1 MIWPLPLAAG
11 DGWVGVV
18 VFLVIMIIS
27 AVSQMAGNK
36 KPAPRPPAPR
46 PRPPV
51 RPPQAGPGGQGQVA
65 QELEDFLRRA
75 AGGRPGPARPQGQAP
90 PQQPPRQQ
98 PARPPVRQPQTARP
112 QPARPGARPPVARPV
127 VAQPVDELEVIESF
141 EEHVGHSVGSLQAQL
156 ARREEQ
162 EESRRAF
169 DHAVGQLDSAEA
181 QKPQAAA
188 MTSDESPHGD
198 YDAPLPSSAA
208 AGFAAMLGSPTS
220 LRQAILLS
228 EIIQRPEHRWT

>member
-1 MIWPLPLAAG
+1 MILPLPLAAG

-51 RPPQAGPGGQGQVA
+51 RPPQGGAGGQGQVA

-75 AGGRPGPARPQGQAP
+75 AGGRPGSARPQG
-90 PQQPPRQQ
+90 QPPRQQ
-98 PARPPVRQPQTARP
+98 PPRPPARQPQTARP
-112 QPARPGARPPVARPV
+112 QPARPGARPVVARPV
-127 VAQPVDELEVIESF
+127 VAEPVDELEVIESVD
-141 EEHVGHSVGSLQAQL
+141 EHVGHSVGSLQAQL

-169 DHAVGQLDSAEA
+169 DHAMGELDSSEG
-181 QKPQAAA
+181 QKRRSESL
-188 MTSDESPHGD
+188 TSDESPHDDHGE
-198 YDAPLPSSAA
+198 PFPSSAA

>member
-1 MIWPLPLAAG
+1 MISSLPLAAG

-65 QELEDFLRRA
+65 RELEDFLRRA
-75 AGGRPGPARPQGQAP
+75 AGGRPGPAQPQGQAP
-90 PQQPPRQQ
+90 
-98 PARPPVRQPQTARP
+98 RPPARQPQAGRP
-112 QPARPGARPPVARPV
+112 QPGRPGARPV
-127 VAQPVDELEVIESF
+127 VAEPVDELEVIESV

-162 EESRRAF
+162 EVSRRAF
-169 DHAVGQLDSAEA
+169 DHAMGQLESTETQKRPAESLI
-181 QKPQAAA
+181 
-188 MTSDESPHGD
+188 SDESPHDEHGE
-198 YDAPLPSSAA
+198 PFPSSAA
-208 AGFAAMLGSPTS
+208 AGFAALLGAPTS